1 MNLGERVKAILL
13 TPDSEWSVIEREPG
27 DAAYLFTNYVAILA
41 AIPAVCGLIGM
52 VLRHVGFFYAVLFAV
67 VYYVLGF
74 AVVYLMAIIIDGL
87 APTFSGQKNFDNALK
102 VAAYFPTPYWL
113 AGVFSLVPALG
124 FLRILGLYG
133 IYLLY
138 KGLPV
143 LMRSPQD
150 KAFGYSAVVI
160 IAAIVIGFV
169 VFTFLI
175 ASILSALLR

>member
-52 VLRHVGFFYAVLFAV
+52 VLHHVGFFYAVLFAV

-74 AVVYLMAIIIDGL
+74 VVVYLMAIIIDGL
-87 APTFSGQKNFDNALK
+87 APTFSGQKNFGNALK

-138 KGLPV
+138 KGLPL